1 MMRGNESNCS
11 GSNSNKEKTD
21 NSTAIEQKSDDGPSE
36 HTIDIATEQRK
47 KGYLRNPRKLT
58 HHSKDNEASH
68 FQRKNTASG
77 SCLTSLLNMQTIV
90 YKIFSHEKTSR
101 TVYSIKTMSQPIFIS
116 QKSLTKIIKNF
127 WKSIVPEKN

>member
-1 MMRGNESNCS
+1 MNPTARKVTQIKRKLIIQLPLSRKAMMVPVSTQQILPLS
-11 GSNSNKEKTD
+11 KE
-21 NSTAIEQKSDDGPSE
+21 IVG
-36 HTIDIATEQRK
+36 
-47 KGYLRNPRKLT
+47 KGYLWNPRKLT
-58 HHSKDNEASH
+58 HRSKDNEASH

-116 QKSLTKIIKNF
+116 QKSLTKVIKNF
-127 WKSIVPEKN
+127 WKSIVPEEN